1 MHWMCCLQSKC
12 WIEFSLS
19 LLCVSGA
26 QSYLTLSWPSG
37 LRPPASSVHVIP
49 LVRMLE
55 WVAISFS
62 RASSPKLKLSNET
75 RVSCLL
81 LWQADSLPLSH
92 LGSPIEKNGT
102 GLVAK
107 FCPTLETPLNVAS
120 QAPLS
125 IEFSRQE
132 YWSGLPFPSPRDL
145 PDLGLN
151 LGLLP

>member
-1 MHWMCCLQSKC
+1 MCCLQSKC

-132 YWSGLPFPSPRDL
+132 YWSGLPFTSPRDL

>member
-1 MHWMCCLQSKC
+1 MCCLQSKC

-19 LLCVSGA
+19 LCVSGA

-49 LVRMLE
+49 LARMLE
-55 WVAISFS
+55 WVTISFS

-75 RVSCLL
+75 RVSRLL

-92 LGSPIEKNGT
+92 LGSAIEGNGT
-102 GLVAK
+102 GLVSK
-107 FCPTLETPLNVAS
+107 FCPTLATPLNVAS